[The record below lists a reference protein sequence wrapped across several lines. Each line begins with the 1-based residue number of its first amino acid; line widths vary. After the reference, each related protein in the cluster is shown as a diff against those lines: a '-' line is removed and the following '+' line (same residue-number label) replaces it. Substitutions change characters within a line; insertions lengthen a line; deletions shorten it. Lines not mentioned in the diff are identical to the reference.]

1 MTTSTYFVSSMTC
14 AHCVAAVTEEISR
27 LDGVEGVTVELVPGG
42 DSTVTVT
49 SASPVSEEVVREAVH
64 EAGYEVTGSAT

>member
-1 MTTSTYFVSSMTC
+1 MTTSTYLVSSMTC

-27 LDGVEGVTVELVPGG
+27 LDGVHDVAVDLVPGG
-42 DSTVTVT
+42 ESKVTVT
-49 SASPVSEEVVREAVH
+49 SATPLSDDAVREAVD